1 MKFNFNIDWIAAIPE
16 IFILVI
22 INFLIIY
29 SVIYS
34 TSSHL
39 GYPILIRNVTWLGV
53 QILSFAFLLN
63 ICNPLIGVIA
73 FNNLLIFD
81 NISILI
87 KSIILLAAISSL
99 ILAIDY
105 SKFENLNCF
114 EYIIL
119 MILAV
124 VGMMLVVSSYDLIAM
139 YLAIE
144 LQSFCMYIIAS
155 LKRDSEFST
164 EAGLK
169 YFILGA
175 FSSGLLLFGCSLL
188 YGFTGTTNYHQL
200 FQVFSMVEETPEI
213 VWTKTSNAIPLGV
226 LFILIGMLFKLS
238 AAPFHLWAPDVYEGA
253 PTSVTAFFAIVPKI
267 AVLSVVVRLFSY
279 VFYGLLLP
287 WQEVLILCSILS
299 MIVGTLGALW
309 QTKIKRLLAYSGI
322 GHIGYTLIGISTGSI
337 EGIYAT
343 FFYVII
349 YIIMTIATF
358 SILLSIRNQ
367 GNLSKLKHLNDLSG
381 LFVSNP
387 QLAFSFAIIMFSMC
401 GIPPLAGFFS
411 KMFIFISAINME
423 MYFLSIIGVMTS
435 VAASFYYI
443 RIIKLMF
450 FDSETR
456 INNLNSLSKENSLFL
471 SSCCIFLMTFF
482 LWPTPLALLL
492 HNSILNFC
500 I

>member
-1 MKFNFNIDWIAAIPE
+1 MDFNFNIDWIAALPE
-16 IFILVI
+16 IYIFII
-22 INFLIIY
+22 INFLIVY
-29 SVIYS
+29 AVIYS
-34 TSSHL
+34 TSPHL

-53 QILSFAFLLN
+53 QILVFALLLN
-63 ICNPLIGVIA
+63 LLNPITGVVA

-81 NISILI
+81 SFSILI
-87 KSIILLAAISSL
+87 KSLLLLSTIVTL
-99 ILAIDY
+99 ILALDY

-114 EYIIL
+114 EYVIL

-124 VGMMLVVSSYDLIAM
+124 TGMMLVVSSYDLISM

-155 LKRDSEFST
+155 LKRESEFST

-188 YGFTGTTNYHQL
+188 YGFTGTTNYQQL
-200 FQVFSMVEETPEI
+200 FQIFSTI
-213 VWTKTSNAIPLGV
+213 DKTIDIEVSNAIILGV
-226 LFILIGMLFKLS
+226 LFILVGMLFKLS

-267 AVLSVVVRLFSY
+267 AILSLVVRLFSY

-287 WQEVLILCSILS
+287 WQEVLILCSIIS
-299 MIVGTLGALW
+299 MIIGTLGALW

-322 GHIGYTLIGISTGSI
+322 GHIGYMLIGISTGSI
-337 EGIYAT
+337 EGIYST

-349 YIIMTIATF
+349 YIIMTVATF
-358 SILLSIRNQ
+358 SILLSIRKQ
-367 GNLSKLKHLNDLSG
+367 GNLSKIKYINDLSG
-381 LFVSNP
+381 LFISNP
-387 QLAFSFAIIMFSMC
+387 QLALSFSLIMFSMC

-423 MYFLSIIGVMTS
+423 MYFLAIIGVMTS
-435 VAASFYYI
+435 VVASFYYI

-450 FDSETR
+450 FDSVTR
-456 INNLNSLSKENSLFL
+456 INNLNTISKENSLFL
-471 SSCCIFLMTFF
+471 SFCCIFLMSFF
-482 LWPTPLALLL
+482 LWPTPIALTL
-492 HNSILNFC
+492 HNSVMYLC

>member
-1 MKFNFNIDWIAAIPE
+1 MDFNFNIDWIAALPE
-16 IFILVI
+16 IYIFII
-22 INFLIIY
+22 INFLIVY
-29 SVIYS
+29 AVIYS
-34 TSSHL
+34 TSPHL

-53 QILSFAFLLN
+53 QILVFALLLN
-63 ICNPLIGVIA
+63 LLNPITGVVA

-81 NISILI
+81 SFSILI
-87 KSIILLAAISSL
+87 KSILLLSTIVTL
-99 ILAIDY
+99 ILALDY

-114 EYIIL
+114 EYVIL

-124 VGMMLVVSSYDLIAM
+124 TGMMLVVSSYDLIAM

-155 LKRDSEFST
+155 LKRESEFST

-188 YGFTGTTNYHQL
+188 YGFTGTTNYQQL
-200 FQVFSMVEETPEI
+200 FQIFSTI
-213 VWTKTSNAIPLGV
+213 DKTIDIEVSNAIILGV
-226 LFILIGMLFKLS
+226 LFILVGMLFKLS

-267 AVLSVVVRLFSY
+267 AILSLVVRLFSY

-287 WQEVLILCSILS
+287 WQEVLILCSIIS
-299 MIVGTLGALW
+299 MIIGTLGALW

-322 GHIGYTLIGISTGSI
+322 GHIGYMLIGISTGSI
-337 EGIYAT
+337 EGIYST

-349 YIIMTIATF
+349 YIIMTVATF
-358 SILLSIRNQ
+358 SILLSIRKQ
-367 GNLSKLKHLNDLSG
+367 GNLSKIKYINDLSG
-381 LFVSNP
+381 LFISNP
-387 QLAFSFAIIMFSMC
+387 QLALSFSLIMFSMC

-423 MYFLSIIGVMTS
+423 MYFLAIIGVMTS
-435 VAASFYYI
+435 VVASFYYI

-450 FDSETR
+450 FDSVTR
-456 INNLNSLSKENSLFL
+456 INNLNTISKENSLFL
-471 SSCCIFLMTFF
+471 SFCCISLMSFF
-482 LWPTPLALLL
+482 LWPTPIALTL
-492 HNSILNFC
+492 HNSVMYLC

>member
-1 MKFNFNIDWIAAIPE
+1 MDFNFNIDWIAALPE
-16 IFILVI
+16 IYIFII
-22 INFLIIY
+22 INFLIVY
-29 SVIYS
+29 AVIYS
-34 TSSHL
+34 TSPHL

-53 QILSFAFLLN
+53 QILVFALLLN
-63 ICNPLIGVIA
+63 LLNPITGVVA

-81 NISILI
+81 SFSILI
-87 KSIILLAAISSL
+87 KSILLLSTIVTL
-99 ILAIDY
+99 ILALDY

-114 EYIIL
+114 EYVIL

-124 VGMMLVVSSYDLIAM
+124 TGMMLVVSSYDLISM

-155 LKRDSEFST
+155 LKRESEFST

-188 YGFTGTTNYHQL
+188 YGFTGTTNYQQL
-200 FQVFSMVEETPEI
+200 FQIFSTI
-213 VWTKTSNAIPLGV
+213 DKAIILGV
-226 LFILIGMLFKLS
+226 LFILVGMLFKLS

-267 AVLSVVVRLFSY
+267 AILSLVVRLFSY

-287 WQEVLILCSILS
+287 WQEVLILCSIIS
-299 MIVGTLGALW
+299 MIIGTLGALW

-322 GHIGYTLIGISTGSI
+322 GHIGYMLIGISTGSI
-337 EGIYAT
+337 EGIYST

-349 YIIMTIATF
+349 YIIMTVATF
-358 SILLSIRNQ
+358 SILLSIRKQ
-367 GNLSKLKHLNDLSG
+367 GNLSKIKYINDLSG
-381 LFVSNP
+381 LFISNP
-387 QLAFSFAIIMFSMC
+387 QLALSFSLIMFSMC

-423 MYFLSIIGVMTS
+423 MYFLAIIGVMTS
-435 VAASFYYI
+435 VVASFYYI

-450 FDSETR
+450 FDSVTR
-456 INNLNSLSKENSLFL
+456 INNLNTISKENSLFL
-471 SSCCIFLMTFF
+471 SFCCIFLMSFF
-482 LWPTPLALLL
+482 LWPTPIALTL
-492 HNSILNFC
+492 HNSVMYLC

>member
-1 MKFNFNIDWIAAIPE
+1 MDFNFNIDWIAALPE
-16 IFILVI
+16 IYIFII
-22 INFLIIY
+22 INFLIVY
-29 SVIYS
+29 AVIYS
-34 TSSHL
+34 TSPHL

-53 QILSFAFLLN
+53 QILVFALLLN
-63 ICNPLIGVIA
+63 LLNPITGVVA

-81 NISILI
+81 SFSILI
-87 KSIILLAAISSL
+87 KSILLLSTIVTL
-99 ILAIDY
+99 ILALDY

-114 EYIIL
+114 EYVIL

-124 VGMMLVVSSYDLIAM
+124 TGMMLVVSSYDLIAM

-155 LKRDSEFST
+155 LKRESEFST

-188 YGFTGTTNYHQL
+188 YGFTGTTNYQQL
-200 FQVFSMVEETPEI
+200 FQIFSTIDRTIDIEV
-213 VWTKTSNAIPLGV
+213 SNAIILGV
-226 LFILIGMLFKLS
+226 LFILVGMLFKLS

-267 AVLSVVVRLFSY
+267 AILSLVIRLFSY

-287 WQEVLILCSILS
+287 WQEVLILCSIIS
-299 MIVGTLGALW
+299 MIIGTLGALW

-322 GHIGYTLIGISTGSI
+322 GHIGYMLIGISTGSI
-337 EGIYAT
+337 EGIYST

-349 YIIMTIATF
+349 YIIMTVATF
-358 SILLSIRNQ
+358 SILLSIRKQ
-367 GNLSKLKHLNDLSG
+367 ANLSKIKYINDLSG
-381 LFVSNP
+381 LFISNP
-387 QLAFSFAIIMFSMC
+387 QLALSFSLIMFSMC

-423 MYFLSIIGVMTS
+423 MYFLAIIGVMTS
-435 VAASFYYI
+435 VVASFYYI

-450 FDSETR
+450 FDSVTR
-456 INNLNSLSKENSLFL
+456 INNLNTISKENSLFL
-471 SSCCIFLMTFF
+471 SFCCISLMSFF
-482 LWPTPLALLL
+482 LWPTPIALIL
-492 HNSILNFC
+492 HNSVMYLC

>member
-1 MKFNFNIDWIAAIPE
+1 MDFNFNIDWIAALPE
-16 IFILVI
+16 IYIFII
-22 INFLIIY
+22 INFLIVY
-29 SVIYS
+29 AVIYS
-34 TSSHL
+34 TSPHL

-53 QILSFAFLLN
+53 QILVFALLLN
-63 ICNPLIGVIA
+63 LLNPITGVVA

-81 NISILI
+81 SFSILI
-87 KSIILLAAISSL
+87 KSILLLSTIVTL
-99 ILAIDY
+99 VLALDY

-114 EYIIL
+114 EYVIL

-124 VGMMLVVSSYDLIAM
+124 TGMMLVVSSYDLISM

-155 LKRDSEFST
+155 LKRESEFST

-188 YGFTGTTNYHQL
+188 YGFTGTTNYQQL
-200 FQVFSMVEETPEI
+200 FQIFSTI
-213 VWTKTSNAIPLGV
+213 DKTVDIEVSNAIILGV
-226 LFILIGMLFKLS
+226 LFILVGMLFKLS

-267 AVLSVVVRLFSY
+267 AILSLVVRLFSY

-287 WQEVLILCSILS
+287 WQEVLILCSIIS
-299 MIVGTLGALW
+299 MIIGTLGALW

-322 GHIGYTLIGISTGSI
+322 GHIGYMLIGISTGSI
-337 EGIYAT
+337 EGIYST

-349 YIIMTIATF
+349 YIIMTVATF
-358 SILLSIRNQ
+358 SILLSIRKQ
-367 GNLSKLKHLNDLSG
+367 GNLSKIKYINDLSG
-381 LFVSNP
+381 LFISNP
-387 QLAFSFAIIMFSMC
+387 QLALSFSLIMFSMC

-423 MYFLSIIGVMTS
+423 MYFLAIIGVMTS
-435 VAASFYYI
+435 VVASFYYI

-450 FDSETR
+450 FDSVTR
-456 INNLNSLSKENSLFL
+456 INNLNTISKENSLFL
-471 SSCCIFLMTFF
+471 SFCCIFLMSFF
-482 LWPTPLALLL
+482 LWPTPIALTL
-492 HNSILNFC
+492 HNSVMYLC

>member
-1 MKFNFNIDWIAAIPE
+1 MDFNFNIDWIAAISE
-16 IFILVI
+16 VYILCI

-29 SVIYS
+29 AVIYS
-34 TSSHL
+34 TSPKL

-53 QILSFAFLLN
+53 QILGFALLLN
-63 ICNPLIGVIA
+63 ICNPITGLIG

-81 NISILI
+81 NFSTLI
-87 KSIILLAAISSL
+87 KSIILLATIITL
-99 ILAIDY
+99 ILALDY
-105 SKFENLNCF
+105 SKYENLSCF
-114 EYIIL
+114 EYVIL

-124 VGMMLVVSSYDLIAM
+124 TGMMLVVSSYDLIAM

-155 LKRDSEFST
+155 LKRESEFST

-188 YGFTGTTNYHQL
+188 YGFTGTTNYQQL
-200 FQVFSMVEETPEI
+200 FQIFATIDKSSDLEV
-213 VWTKTSNAIPLGV
+213 SNAIILGV

-267 AVLSVVVRLFSY
+267 AILGLVVRLFSY

-299 MIVGTLGALW
+299 MVIGTLGALW
-309 QTKIKRLLAYSGI
+309 QNKIKRLLAYSGI
-322 GHIGYTLIGISTGSI
+322 GHIGYMLIGISTGSI
-337 EGIYAT
+337 EGVYAT

-358 SILLSIRNQ
+358 SILLSIRKQ
-367 GNLSKLKHLNDLSG
+367 GNLSKLKYLNDLSG

-387 QLAFSFAIIMFSMC
+387 QLALSFSIIMFSMC

-423 MYFLSIIGVMTS
+423 MYFLAIIGVMTS

-443 RIIKLMF
+443 RLIKLMF
-450 FDSETR
+450 FDSVTR
-456 INNLNSLSKENSLFL
+456 INNLNPVSKENSLFL
-471 SSCCIFLMTFF
+471 SLCCVFLMTFF
-482 LWPTPLALLL
+482 FWPTPIALTL
-492 HNSILNFC
+492 HNSIMYLC

>member
-1 MKFNFNIDWIAAIPE
+1 MDFNFNIDWIAALPE
-16 IFILVI
+16 IYIFII
-22 INFLIIY
+22 INFLIVY
-29 SVIYS
+29 AVIYS
-34 TSSHL
+34 TSPHL

-53 QILSFAFLLN
+53 QILVFALLLN
-63 ICNPLIGVIA
+63 LLNPITGVVA

-81 NISILI
+81 SFSILI
-87 KSIILLAAISSL
+87 KSILLLSTIVTL
-99 ILAIDY
+99 VLALDY

-114 EYIIL
+114 EYVIL

-124 VGMMLVVSSYDLIAM
+124 TGMMLVVSSYDLISM

-155 LKRDSEFST
+155 LKRESEFST

-188 YGFTGTTNYHQL
+188 YGFTGTTNYQQL
-200 FQVFSMVEETPEI
+200 FQIFSTI
-213 VWTKTSNAIPLGV
+213 DKTIDIEVSNAIILGV
-226 LFILIGMLFKLS
+226 LFILVGMLFKLS

-267 AVLSVVVRLFSY
+267 AILSLVVRLFSY

-287 WQEVLILCSILS
+287 WQEVLILCSIIS
-299 MIVGTLGALW
+299 MIIGTLGALW

-322 GHIGYTLIGISTGSI
+322 GHIGYMLIGISTGSI
-337 EGIYAT
+337 EGIYST

-349 YIIMTIATF
+349 YIIMTVATF
-358 SILLSIRNQ
+358 SILLSIRKQ
-367 GNLSKLKHLNDLSG
+367 GNLSKIKYINDLSG
-381 LFVSNP
+381 LFISNP
-387 QLAFSFAIIMFSMC
+387 QLALSFSLIMFSMC

-423 MYFLSIIGVMTS
+423 MYFLAIIGVMTS
-435 VAASFYYI
+435 VVASFYYI

-450 FDSETR
+450 FDSVTR
-456 INNLNSLSKENSLFL
+456 INNLNTISKENSLFL
-471 SSCCIFLMTFF
+471 SFCCIFLMSFF
-482 LWPTPLALLL
+482 LWPTPIALTL
-492 HNSILNFC
+492 HNSVMYLC

>member
-1 MKFNFNIDWIAAIPE
+1 
-16 IFILVI
+16 
-22 INFLIIY
+22 
-29 SVIYS
+29 
-34 TSSHL
+34 
-39 GYPILIRNVTWLGV
+39 
-53 QILSFAFLLN
+53 
-63 ICNPLIGVIA
+63 
-73 FNNLLIFD
+73 
-81 NISILI
+81 
-87 KSIILLAAISSL
+87 
-99 ILAIDY
+99 
-105 SKFENLNCF
+105 
-114 EYIIL
+114 

-367 GNLSKLKHLNDLSG
+367 GNLSKLKYLNDLSG

>member
-1 MKFNFNIDWIAAIPE
+1 MEFNFNIDWIVAIPE

-22 INFLIIY
+22 INFLLVY

-34 TSSHL
+34 TSPRL
-39 GYPILIRNVTWLGV
+39 GYPILIRNITWLGV
-53 QILSFAFLLN
+53 QVLLFAFLLN
-63 ICNPLIGVIA
+63 VCNPLTGVIA
-73 FNNLLIFD
+73 FNNLLVFD
-81 NISILI
+81 NFSILV
-87 KSIILLAAISSL
+87 KSIILFSAIITL
-99 ILAIDY
+99 ILAINY
-105 SKFENLNCF
+105 SKFDNLNCF

-155 LKRDSEFST
+155 FKRDSEFST

-175 FSSGLLLFGCSLL
+175 FSSGLLLFGGSLL
-188 YGFTGTTNYHQL
+188 YGFTGTTNYQQL
-200 FQVFSMVEETPEI
+200 FQVFSTIEETSDI
-213 VWTKTSNAIPLGV
+213 NTSNAIILGI

-238 AAPFHLWAPDVYEGA
+238 AAPFHLWTPDVYEGA
-253 PTSVTAFFAIVPKI
+253 PTCVTAFFAIVPKI
-267 AVLSVVVRLFSY
+267 AVLGVVVRLFAY

-309 QTKIKRLLAYSGI
+309 QTKIKRLLAFSGV
-322 GHIGYTLIGISTGSI
+322 GHIGYILIGISSGSV

-349 YIIMTIATF
+349 YMIMTTATF

-367 GNLSKLKHLNDLSG
+367 GNLSKLKYLNDLSG

-401 GIPPLAGFFS
+401 GIPPLAGFLS
-411 KMFIFISAINME
+411 KMFIFISAINMQ
-423 MYFLSIIGVMTS
+423 MYFLSIIGVITS

-450 FDSETR
+450 FESETK
-456 INNLNSLSKENSLFL
+456 INNLSSLSKENSLFL
-471 SSCCIFLMTFF
+471 SFCSIFLITFF
-482 LWPTPLALLL
+482 LWPTPLALIL
-492 HNSILNFC
+492 HNSIINFC
-500 I
+500 L

>member
-1 MKFNFNIDWIAAIPE
+1 MDFNFNIDWIAALPE
-16 IFILVI
+16 IYIFII
-22 INFLIIY
+22 INFLIVY
-29 SVIYS
+29 AVIYS
-34 TSSHL
+34 TSPHL

-53 QILSFAFLLN
+53 QILVFALLLN
-63 ICNPLIGVIA
+63 LLNPITGVVA

-81 NISILI
+81 SFSILI
-87 KSIILLAAISSL
+87 KSILLLSTIVTL
-99 ILAIDY
+99 ILALDY

-114 EYIIL
+114 EYVIL

-124 VGMMLVVSSYDLIAM
+124 TGMMLVVSSYDLISM

-155 LKRDSEFST
+155 LKWESEFST

-188 YGFTGTTNYHQL
+188 YGFTGTTNYQQL
-200 FQVFSMVEETPEI
+200 FQIFSTI
-213 VWTKTSNAIPLGV
+213 DKTIDIEVSNAIILGV
-226 LFILIGMLFKLS
+226 LFILVGMLFKLS

-267 AVLSVVVRLFSY
+267 AILSLVVRLFSY

-287 WQEVLILCSILS
+287 WQEVLILCSIIS
-299 MIVGTLGALW
+299 MIIGTLGALW

-322 GHIGYTLIGISTGSI
+322 GHIGYMLIGISTGSI
-337 EGIYAT
+337 EGIYST

-349 YIIMTIATF
+349 YIIMTVATF
-358 SILLSIRNQ
+358 SILLSIRKQ
-367 GNLSKLKHLNDLSG
+367 GNLSKIKYINDLSG
-381 LFVSNP
+381 LFISNP
-387 QLAFSFAIIMFSMC
+387 QLALSFSLIMFSMC

-423 MYFLSIIGVMTS
+423 MYFLAIIGVMTS
-435 VAASFYYI
+435 VVASFYYI

-450 FDSETR
+450 FDSVTR
-456 INNLNSLSKENSLFL
+456 INNLNTISKENSLFL
-471 SSCCIFLMTFF
+471 SFCCIFLMSFF
-482 LWPTPLALLL
+482 LWPTPIALTL
-492 HNSILNFC
+492 HNSVMYLC